1 MAEHGRLSA
10 KQEKALLELV
20 NPSNKTVEGV
30 AKKIGV
36 GERTLYRWLT
46 LPHFKQRLEEEK
58 KKLRHQA
65 LDELKATLNSAVSAL
80 RELLGSAN
88 ESIRLRG
95 AQSVIDFNL
104 KLGEIQD
111 VEQRLARLEES
122 ISQSRKNV

>member
-1 MAEHGRLSA
+1 MAENDRISV

-20 NPSNKTVEGV
+20 NPSNKTVEEV
-30 AKKIGV
+30 ARKIGV
-36 GERTLYRWLT
+36 GERTIYRWLT
-46 LPHFKQRLEEEK
+46 LPHFKERLEEEK

-65 LDELKATLNSAVSAL
+65 LDELKATLNKAVSAL
-80 RELLGSAN
+80 RELLNSAN

-122 ISQSRKNV
+122 VGQSGKKV